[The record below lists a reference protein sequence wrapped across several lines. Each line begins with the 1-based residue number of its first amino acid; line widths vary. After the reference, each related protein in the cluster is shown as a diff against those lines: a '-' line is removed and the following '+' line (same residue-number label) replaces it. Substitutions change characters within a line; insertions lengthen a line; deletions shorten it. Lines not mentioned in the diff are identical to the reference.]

1 MTAFAVSVVPAIPVI
16 GATNVGPP
24 PHVPPPGIPQRMLS
38 VVSEK
43 EVSTAKVAFCADG
56 VFHV

>member
-1 MTAFAVSVVPAIPVI
+1 MTAFVIPAIPVI
-16 GATNVGPP
+16 GTTNVGPS

-38 VVSEK
+38 TVSEK
-43 EVSTAKVAFCADG
+43 EVSTAMVAFCADG